1 MIKKLLCVDDDAT
14 TLMLIKMVVEKASF
28 AKEVITASN
37 GREAIDYYHTLL
49 QQSPEG
55 KIDYPQ
61 LIFLDL
67 NMPIMNGWEFLDEF
81 IETLYPNFPN
91 TNVVIL
97 SSSTNPVDKERAKKY
112 PIIIGYIFKP
122 ITVDL
127 IKKLVK

>member
-28 AKEVITASN
+28 AKEVITISN
-37 GREAIDYYHTLL
+37 GREAIEYYHTLL
-49 QQSPEG
+49 QQLPEG
-55 KIDYPQ
+55 KIEYPQ